1 MPAAQLLR
9 VPWLLAVLAVCVVGV
24 LFARQHEVTTL
35 LPVLLTTAPVLPL
48 LCVAGSYA
56 GRADPFGEVSRTTPT
71 GNLRLLLIRTGQVL
85 LLCMPLLTGVAA
97 FLPKSGATP
106 GAAAWLLPC
115 LALTALT
122 LVGGSYIGCWPSA
135 LIVMTAWML
144 GVASVTQV
152 LDKESGRNKPPLELL
167 PEVVNKLIGE
177 SQQMWWA
184 LAGGILTWLLTQRR
198 HSFNRPGGRR

>member
-1 MPAAQLLR
+1 MSASQLLR
-9 VPWLLAVLAVCVVGV
+9 VPWLLAVLAVCAVSV
-24 LFARQHEVTTL
+24 LLARQHGVTTL
-35 LPVLLTTAPVLPL
+35 LPVLLTASPVLPL

-56 GRADPFGEVSRTTPT
+56 GRADPFAEVSRTTPT

-85 LLCMPLLTGVAA
+85 LLCVPLLTGVAA
-97 FLPKSGATP
+97 LLPTSGSTP
-106 GAAAWLLPC
+106 GAAAWLLPG

-122 LVGGSYIGCWPSA
+122 LVCGSYIGCWPAA

-144 GVASVTQV
+144 GVASVAQV
-152 LDKESGRNKPPLELL
+152 LSEGSRRKEPFLQLL

-184 LAGGILTWLLTQRR
+184 LAGGLLTWLLTERR